1 MNLVGHY
8 GNIYGK
14 ANTRRTDA
22 VIICQVMNV
31 RNLFGRFAAF
41 MQDRYGNDKLNNFIL
56 AVAGILYL
64 INLFARSSI
73 MIVIIMLLAGVAV
86 FRALSKNITKRLY
99 ENRRFTDIFGGVG
112 AFAKRQ
118 YMRVRDFKT
127 HRYIRCP
134 YCKAQLRLKKRTG
147 VQQIHCPRCG
157 QDFKKNIL
165 F

>member
-1 MNLVGHY
+1 MLSQ
-8 GNIYGK
+8 
-14 ANTRRTDA
+14 
-22 VIICQVMNV
+22 VINV
-31 RNLFGRFAAF
+31 RNFFGKMAEF
-41 MQDRYGNDKLNNFIL
+41 MQGRYGNDKLNNCILIL
-56 AVAGILYL
+56 AAVLYF

-73 MIVIIMLLAGVAV
+73 MIVIIMLLVAV
-86 FRALSKNITKRLY
+86 VIFRALSKNITKRLY

-112 AFAKRQ
+112 DFIKRQ
-118 YMRVRDFKT
+118 YMKLRDIKT

-157 QDFKKNIL
+157 EDFKKNIL